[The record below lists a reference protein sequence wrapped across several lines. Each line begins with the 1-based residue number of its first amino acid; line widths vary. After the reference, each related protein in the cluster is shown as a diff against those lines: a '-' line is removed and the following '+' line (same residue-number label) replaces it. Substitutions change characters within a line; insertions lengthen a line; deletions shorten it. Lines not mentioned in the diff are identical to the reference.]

1 LDVHVPT
8 NLQHMLLTE
17 IRETLTSDW
26 SSFGVEIG
34 KKGDVV
40 TPLSQLRV
48 KPFRAPIVVGTT
60 TTDAI

>member
-1 LDVHVPT
+1 
-8 NLQHMLLTE
+8 MLTE
-17 IRETLTSDW
+17 IKEALTSDR

-40 TPLSQLRV
+40 TPLSLLRV
-48 KPFRAPIVVGTT
+48 KPFRAAIVVGTN